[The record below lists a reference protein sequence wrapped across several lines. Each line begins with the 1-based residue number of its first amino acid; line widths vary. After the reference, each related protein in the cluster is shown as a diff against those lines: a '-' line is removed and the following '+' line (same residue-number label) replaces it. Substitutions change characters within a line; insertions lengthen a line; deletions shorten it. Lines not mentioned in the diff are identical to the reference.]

1 MTKNI
6 QALMLTASL
15 AWGLVPSLQASDSN
29 STTSF
34 EYTGSIATW
43 TVPLTAS
50 YEITAYGAKGGGA
63 YGGNGAVVGG
73 SFLLDSGVTLNLLVG
88 GQGVTAQGGDVSGGG
103 GGTFVVAPT
112 NTPLLVAGG
121 GGGSGYDIDTLG
133 LGTNSHGYDASTTT
147 SGTGAGSSGGTNGAG
162 GLGGGSRNNRGG
174 GGGGGLFGSGMSGNE
189 AAGGQSYLSGGSG
202 GGSGGSGAGGFGGGG
217 QANEGGGGGGGYSG
231 GGGGEYETLAS
242 PGGGGLDE
250 IYREGGGG
258 GSFIAVSASNVTMSV
273 PSSAARP
280 DGLVTI
286 SYAGPDL
293 AVGIF
298 RTAQVTVVTPGTNT
312 YENVFVGVG
321 AGYDDNSLTVANA
334 STTLAASGN
343 VVVGV
348 SESGNSLV
356 VSNGATV
363 VASGTN
369 GDPASGGLIGYN
381 AGASNNSITVTGAGS
396 TLSSPMG
403 VTVGLN
409 GSGSSLVISN
419 GGAASSNIGQIG
431 YAAASN
437 NNSVLVMGIGSA
449 WNNLSSSNGIQVGV
463 SGQGTL
469 TVADEAEVRLNS
481 ASSGL
486 TLGQN
491 AGSSGT
497 LNIGRYGAQ
506 DAAGTVSTP
515 RIVFGNGAGT
525 INFNQSTGTDI
536 SAPISGNGSV
546 NQLGSGM
553 TILSGNN
560 TYTGTTTVVN
570 GTLLVD
576 GEVGRS
582 DVSVSSGA
590 AFGGS
595 GILGGNL
602 TLEAGAKFVFS
613 LSDALTVNGN
623 SVNFGRFGIDDLVG
637 LDSTVP
643 NGAYT
648 LIDGTATIDVANL
661 LHVGEASAFDL
672 GGGKQAY
679 FSIGS
684 LVVNVVPEP
693 STYALLGLVAVAL
706 GGHVLRQRRSAAA
719 DGAGRAAHAATLPGS
734 GSPIA

>member
-50 YEITAYGAKGGGA
+50 YEITAYAAKGGGA
-63 YGGNGAVVGG
+63 YGGNGAVIGG

-217 QANEGGGGGGGYSG
+217 QANDGGGGGGGYSG
-231 GGGGEYETLAS
+231 GGGGEYEIVGRYYAY
-242 PGGGGLDE
+242 GA
-250 IYREGGGG
+250 GGGG

-273 PSSAARP
+273 PSSAARA

-363 VASGTN
+363 VASGTD

-431 YAAASN
+431 YAAASS

-576 GEVGRS
+576 GEVGLS

-613 LSDALTVNGN
+613 LSDALTVNGS

>member
-1 MTKNI
+1 MAWKN
-6 QALMLTASL
+6 TSL
-15 AWGLVPSLQASDSN
+15 KRHSLLFLAAGLACGLVPSLRASDSN

-43 TVPLTAS
+43 TAPLSAS

-63 YGGNGAVVGG
+63 YGGNGAVLGG

-88 GQGVTAQGGDVSGGG
+88 GQGAIGNPVTFFGDQVSGGG

-121 GGGSGYDIDTLG
+121 GGGYGWQDGLIPYNYDG
-133 LGTNSHGYDASTTT
+133 HDASTNT

-242 PGGGGLDE
+242 PGGGGQDE

-258 GSFIAVSASNVTMSV
+258 GSFIAVSASNATMSV
-273 PSSAARP
+273 PSSAARA

-298 RTAQVTVVTPGTNT
+298 RTAQLTVVTQGTSN
-312 YENVFVGVG
+312 YDNVFVGVG

-363 VASGTN
+363 VASGAD

-431 YAAASN
+431 YAAASS

-449 WNNLSSSNGIQVGV
+449 WSNLSPSNGIQVGV

-486 TLGQN
+486 TLAQN
-491 AGSSGT
+491 VGSSGT

-506 DAAGTVSTP
+506 DAAGTISTP
-515 RIVFGNGAGT
+515 KIVFGDGTGT

-582 DVSVSSGA
+582 DVSVSSSA

-602 TLEAGAKFVFS
+602 TLEAGSKFVFS
-613 LSDALTVNGN
+613 LSDALTVNGS
-623 SVNFGRFGIDDLVG
+623 SVNFGRFGIDNLVG

-672 GGGKQAY
+672 GGGKEAY

-693 STYALLGLVAVAL
+693 STYALLGLAAVAL
-706 GGHVLRQRRSAAA
+706 GGHVLRQRRSA
-719 DGAGRAAHAATLPGS
+719 
-734 GSPIA
+734 

>member
-1 MTKNI
+1 MTKTI
-6 QALMLTASL
+6 QALMLAASL

-63 YGGNGAVVGG
+63 YGGNGAVIGG

-88 GQGVTAQGGDVSGGG
+88 GQGATAHGGDVSGGG

-121 GGGSGYDIDTLG
+121 GGGSGYDILNVSYN
-133 LGTNSHGYDASTTT
+133 LFGYNASTTT
-147 SGTGAGSSGGTNGAG
+147 SGNGAGSSGGTNGAG

-217 QANEGGGGGGGYSG
+217 QANDGGGGGGGYSG
-231 GGGGEYETLAS
+231 GGGGEYEWVDRYDQTYGA
-242 PGGGGLDE
+242 
-250 IYREGGGG
+250 GGGG

-273 PSSAARP
+273 PSTAARA

-298 RTAQVTVVTPGTNT
+298 GTAQMTVVTQGTSN

-356 VSNGATV
+356 VSNGGTV
-363 VASGTN
+363 VASGAD

-431 YAAASN
+431 YAAASS

-449 WNNLSSSNGIQVGV
+449 WNNLSASNGIQVGV
-463 SGQGTL
+463 SGQGVL

-481 ASSGL
+481 ASPGL
-486 TLGQN
+486 TLAQN

-506 DAAGTVSTP
+506 DAAGTISTP
-515 RIVFGNGAGT
+515 RIVFGDGTGT

-576 GEVGRS
+576 GEVGLS

-595 GILGGNL
+595 GVLGGNL
-602 TLEAGAKFVFS
+602 TLEAGAQFVFS
-613 LSDALTVNGN
+613 LSDALTVNGS
-623 SVNFGRFGIDDLVG
+623 SVSFGRFGIDDLVG

-672 GGGKQAY
+672 GGGKEAY

-693 STYALLGLVAVAL
+693 STYALLGLAAVAL
-706 GGHVLRQRRSAAA
+706 GGHVLRQRRSA
-719 DGAGRAAHAATLPGS
+719 
-734 GSPIA
+734 

>member
-1 MTKNI
+1 MTKTI
-6 QALMLTASL
+6 QAIMLAASL

-63 YGGNGAVVGG
+63 YGGNGAVIGG

-88 GQGVTAQGGDVSGGG
+88 GQGATARGGDVSGGG

-133 LGTNSHGYDASTTT
+133 VGTNSHGYDASTTT

-217 QANEGGGGGGGYSG
+217 QANDGGGGGGGYSG
-231 GGGGEYETLAS
+231 GGGGEYELVGRYYAY
-242 PGGGGLDE
+242 GA
-250 IYREGGGG
+250 GGGG

-273 PSSAARP
+273 PSTAARA

-298 RTAQVTVVTPGTNT
+298 GTAQMTVVTQGTSN

-363 VASGTN
+363 VASGAD

-419 GGAASSNIGQIG
+419 GGTASSNIGQIG
-431 YAAASN
+431 YAAASS

-449 WNNLSSSNGIQVGV
+449 WNNLSASNGIQVGV
-463 SGQGTL
+463 SGQGVL

-481 ASSGL
+481 ASPGL
-486 TLGQN
+486 TLAQN

-506 DAAGTVSTP
+506 DAAGTISTP
-515 RIVFGNGAGT
+515 RIVFGDGTGT

-576 GEVGRS
+576 GEVGLS

-595 GILGGNL
+595 GVLGGNL
-602 TLEAGAKFVFS
+602 TLEAGAQFVFS
-613 LSDALTVNGN
+613 LSDALTVNGS
-623 SVNFGRFGIDDLVG
+623 SVSFGRFGIDDLVG

-672 GGGKQAY
+672 GGGKEAY

-693 STYALLGLVAVAL
+693 STYALLGLAAVAL
-706 GGHVLRQRRSAAA
+706 GGHVLRQRRSA
-719 DGAGRAAHAATLPGS
+719 
-734 GSPIA
+734 

>member
-6 QALMLTASL
+6 QPLMLTASL

-43 TVPLTAS
+43 TVPLSAS

-63 YGGNGAVVGG
+63 YGGNGAVIGG

-121 GGGSGYDIDTLG
+121 GGGSGYDILNVSYN
-133 LGTNSHGYDASTTT
+133 LFGYNASTTT
-147 SGTGAGSSGGTNGAG
+147 SGNGAGSSGGTNGAG

-217 QANEGGGGGGGYSG
+217 QANDGGGGGGGYSG
-231 GGGGEYETLAS
+231 GGGGEYELVGRYYAY
-242 PGGGGLDE
+242 GA
-250 IYREGGGG
+250 GGGG

-273 PSSAARP
+273 PSSAARA

-431 YAAASN
+431 YAAASS

-463 SGQGTL
+463 SGQGVL

-486 TLGQN
+486 TLAQN

-497 LNIGRYGAQ
+497 LNIGR
-506 DAAGTVSTP
+506 
-515 RIVFGNGAGT
+515 
-525 INFNQSTGTDI
+525 
-536 SAPISGNGSV
+536 
-546 NQLGSGM
+546 
-553 TILSGNN
+553 
-560 TYTGTTTVVN
+560 
-570 GTLLVD
+570 
-576 GEVGRS
+576 
-582 DVSVSSGA
+582 
-590 AFGGS
+590 
-595 GILGGNL
+595 
-602 TLEAGAKFVFS
+602 
-613 LSDALTVNGN
+613 
-623 SVNFGRFGIDDLVG
+623 
-637 LDSTVP
+637 
-643 NGAYT
+643 
-648 LIDGTATIDVANL
+648 
-661 LHVGEASAFDL
+661 
-672 GGGKQAY
+672 
-679 FSIGS
+679 
-684 LVVNVVPEP
+684 
-693 STYALLGLVAVAL
+693 
-706 GGHVLRQRRSAAA
+706 
-719 DGAGRAAHAATLPGS
+719 
-734 GSPIA
+734 

>member
-1 MTKNI
+1 
-6 QALMLTASL
+6 MLTASL

-63 YGGNGAVVGG
+63 YGGNGAVIGG

-217 QANEGGGGGGGYSG
+217 QANDGGGGGGGYSG
-231 GGGGEYETLAS
+231 GGGGEYEIVGRYYAY
-242 PGGGGLDE
+242 GA
-250 IYREGGGG
+250 GGGG
-258 GSFIAVSASNVTMSV
+258 GSFIAVSASNATMSV
-273 PSSAARP
+273 PSTAARP

-321 AGYDDNSLTVANA
+321 AGYDDNSLTLANA

-431 YAAASN
+431 YAAASS

-576 GEVGRS
+576 GEVGLS

-613 LSDALTVNGN
+613 LSDALTVNGS

-672 GGGKQAY
+672 GGGKEAY

-693 STYALLGLVAVAL
+693 STYALLGLAAVAL

>member
-1 MTKNI
+1 MTKTI
-6 QALMLTASL
+6 HALMFAASL

-50 YEITAYGAKGGGA
+50 YEITAYGANGGGA
-63 YGGNGAVVGG
+63 YGGNGAVLGG

-88 GQGVTAQGGDVSGGG
+88 GQGATGNPAAFDDVDQVSGGG

-121 GGGSGYDIDTLG
+121 GGGYGKAVGRGGNYYRG
-133 LGTNSHGYDASTTT
+133 LDASTNT
-147 SGTGAGSSGGTNGAG
+147 SGNGAGSSGGTNGAG
-162 GLGGGSRNNRGG
+162 GLGGGGRSNRGG
-174 GGGGGLFGSGMSGNE
+174 GGGGGLFGSGSSVTN
-189 AAGGQSYLSGGSG
+189 AVGGQSYASGGGG

-273 PSSAARP
+273 PSSAARA

-356 VSNGATV
+356 ISNGATV
-363 VASGTN
+363 VASGAD

-431 YAAASN
+431 YAAASI

-449 WNNLSSSNGIQVGV
+449 WNNLSTSNGIQVGV
-463 SGQGTL
+463 SGQGVL
-469 TVADEAEVRLNS
+469 TVADEAEVSLNS

-491 AGSSGT
+491 VGSSGT

-506 DAAGTVSTP
+506 DAAGTISTP
-515 RIVFGNGAGT
+515 RIVFGDGTGT

-576 GEVGRS
+576 GEVGLS

-602 TLEAGAKFVFS
+602 TLEAGAQFVFS
-613 LSDALTVNGN
+613 LSDALTVNGS
-623 SVNFGRFGIDDLVG
+623 SVSFGRFGIDDLVG

-648 LIDGTATIDVANL
+648 IIDGTATIDVANL
-661 LHVGEASAFDL
+661 LHVGEANAFGL

-693 STYALLGLVAVAL
+693 STYALLGLAAVAL
-706 GGHVLRQRRSAAA
+706 GGHVWRQRRRSA
-719 DGAGRAAHAATLPGS
+719 
-734 GSPIA
+734 

>member
-50 YEITAYGAKGGGA
+50 YEITTYGAKGGGA

-73 SFLLDSGVTLNLLVG
+73 SFLLNSGVTLNLLVG

-217 QANEGGGGGGGYSG
+217 QANDGGGGGGGYSG
-231 GGGGEYETLAS
+231 GGGGEYEIVGRYYAY
-242 PGGGGLDE
+242 GA
-250 IYREGGGG
+250 GGGG

-273 PSSAARP
+273 PSSAARA

-431 YAAASN
+431 YAAASS

-576 GEVGRS
+576 GEVGLS

-613 LSDALTVNGN
+613 LSDALTVNGS

>member
-1 MTKNI
+1 
-6 QALMLTASL
+6 MLAASL

-63 YGGNGAVVGG
+63 YGGNGAVIGG

-88 GQGVTAQGGDVSGGG
+88 GQGATAHGGDVSGGG

-121 GGGSGYDIDTLG
+121 GGGSGYDILNVSYNLFG
-133 LGTNSHGYDASTTT
+133 LDASTIP
-147 SGTGAGSSGGTNGAG
+147 SGNGAGSSGGANGAG
-162 GLGGGSRNNRGG
+162 GLGGGGRVARGG
-174 GGGGGLFGSGMSGNE
+174 GGGGGLFGSGSSVTN
-189 AAGGQSYLSGGSG
+189 AAGGQSYVSGGGG

-231 GGGGEYETLAS
+231 GGGGEYELLAS
-242 PGGGGLDE
+242 GGASAE

-273 PSSAARP
+273 PSTAARA

-298 RTAQVTVVTPGTNT
+298 GTAQMTVVTQGTST

-363 VASGTN
+363 VASGAD
-369 GDPASGGLIGYN
+369 GDPVSGGLIGYN

-431 YAAASN
+431 YAAASS

-449 WNNLSSSNGIQVGV
+449 WNNLSASNGIQVGV
-463 SGQGTL
+463 SGQGVL

-481 ASSGL
+481 ASPGL
-486 TLGQN
+486 TLAQN

-506 DAAGTVSTP
+506 DAAGTISTP
-515 RIVFGNGAGT
+515 RIVFGDGTGT

-576 GEVGRS
+576 GEVGLS

-595 GILGGNL
+595 GVLGGNL
-602 TLEAGAKFVFS
+602 TLEAGAQFIFS
-613 LSDALTVNGN
+613 LSDALTVNGS
-623 SVNFGRFGIDDLVG
+623 SVSFGRFGIDDLVG
-637 LDSTVP
+637 LDSTVA

-672 GGGKQAY
+672 GGGKEAY

-693 STYALLGLVAVAL
+693 STYALLGLAAVAL
-706 GGHVLRQRRSAAA
+706 GGHVLRQRRSA
-719 DGAGRAAHAATLPGS
+719 
-734 GSPIA
+734 

>member
-217 QANEGGGGGGGYSG
+217 QANDGGGGGGGYSG
-231 GGGGEYETLAS
+231 GGGGEYEIVGRYYSYGA
-242 PGGGGLDE
+242 
-250 IYREGGGG
+250 GGGG
-258 GSFIAVSASNVTMSV
+258 GSFIAVSASNATMSV
-273 PSSAARP
+273 PSTAARA

-298 RTAQVTVVTPGTNT
+298 GTAQVTVVTPGTNT

-506 DAAGTVSTP
+506 DAAGTISTP

>member
-1 MTKNI
+1 
-6 QALMLTASL
+6 MLAASL
-15 AWGLVPSLQASDSN
+15 AWGVVPSLQASDSN

-34 EYTGSIATW
+34 QYTGSIATW

-63 YGGNGAVVGG
+63 YGGNGAVIGG

-88 GQGVTAQGGDVSGGG
+88 GQGATAHGGDVSGGG

-121 GGGSGYDIDTLG
+121 GGGSGYDILNVSYN
-133 LGTNSHGYDASTTT
+133 LFGYNASTTT
-147 SGTGAGSSGGTNGAG
+147 SGNGAGSSGGTNGAG

-217 QANEGGGGGGGYSG
+217 QANDGGGGGGGYSG
-231 GGGGEYETLAS
+231 GGGGEYELVGRYYAY
-242 PGGGGLDE
+242 GA
-250 IYREGGGG
+250 GGGG
-258 GSFIAVSASNVTMSV
+258 GSFIAASASNVTMSV
-273 PSSAARP
+273 PSTAARA

-298 RTAQVTVVTPGTNT
+298 GTAQMTVVTQGTSN

-363 VASGTN
+363 VASGAD
-369 GDPASGGLIGYN
+369 GDPVSGGLIGYN

-409 GSGSSLVISN
+409 GSGSSLVISS

-431 YAAASN
+431 YAAASS

-449 WNNLSSSNGIQVGV
+449 WNNLSASNGIQVGV
-463 SGQGTL
+463 SGQGVL

-486 TLGQN
+486 TLAQN

-506 DAAGTVSTP
+506 DAAGTISTP
-515 RIVFGNGAGT
+515 RIAFGDGTGT

-576 GEVGRS
+576 GEVGLS

-595 GILGGNL
+595 GVLGGNL
-602 TLEAGAKFVFS
+602 TLEAGAQFVFS
-613 LSDALTVNGN
+613 LSDALTVNGS
-623 SVNFGRFGIDDLVG
+623 SVSFGRFGIDDLVG

-672 GGGKQAY
+672 GGGKEAY

-693 STYALLGLVAVAL
+693 STCALLGLAAVAL
-706 GGHVLRQRRSAAA
+706 GGHVLRQRRSA
-719 DGAGRAAHAATLPGS
+719 
-734 GSPIA
+734 

>member
-1 MTKNI
+1 M
-6 QALMLTASL
+6 
-15 AWGLVPSLQASDSN
+15 PSLQASDSN

-43 TVPLTAS
+43 MVPLTAS

-63 YGGNGAVVGG
+63 YGGNGAVLGG

-88 GQGVTAQGGDVSGGG
+88 GQGATGNPAAFDSVDQVSGGG

-121 GGGSGYDIDTLG
+121 GGGYGKAVGRGGNYHHG
-133 LGTNSHGYDASTTT
+133 LDASTNT
-147 SGTGAGSSGGTNGAG
+147 SGNGAYSSGGTNGAG
-162 GLGGGSRNNRGG
+162 GLGGGGRVDRGG
-174 GGGGGLFGSGMSGNE
+174 GGGGGLFGSGSSVND
-189 AAGGQSYLSGGSG
+189 AAGGQSYVSGGGG
-202 GGSGGSGAGGFGGGG
+202 GGSGGSGAGGLGGGG

-231 GGGGEYETLAS
+231 GGGGEYDTLAQT
-242 PGGGGLDE
+242 E
-250 IYREGGGG
+250 IYGGGGGG
-258 GSFIAVSASNVTMSV
+258 GSFIAASASNVTMSV
-273 PSSAARP
+273 PSSAVRP

-293 AVGIF
+293 PVGIF
-298 RTAQVTVVTPGTNT
+298 GTAQMTFVTPGTNN

-334 STTLAASGN
+334 GTMLAASGN

-348 SESGNSLV
+348 SESGNRLV

-363 VASGTN
+363 VASGADR
-369 GDPASGGLIGYN
+369 DPASGALIGYN
-381 AGASNNSITVTGAGS
+381 AGASNNSIMVTGAGS
-396 TLSSPMG
+396 TLTSPMG

-409 GSGSSLVISN
+409 GSGSSMVISN
-419 GGAASSNIGQIG
+419 GGAASSDIGQIG
-431 YAAASN
+431 YAAASS

-449 WNNLSSSNGIQVGV
+449 WNNPNSSNGIQVGV

-469 TVADEAEVRLNS
+469 TVADEAEVNLHN
-481 ASSGL
+481 ASTGL

-506 DAAGTVSTP
+506 DAAGTISTP
-515 RIVFGNGAGT
+515 KIVFGDGTGT

-560 TYTGTTTVVN
+560 TYTGPTTVVN

-576 GEVGRS
+576 GEVGLS

-590 AFGGS
+590 AFGGG

-602 TLEAGAKFVFS
+602 TLDAGAKFVFS
-613 LSDALTVNGN
+613 LSDALTVNGG
-623 SVNFGRFGIDDLVG
+623 SVSFGRFGINDLVG
-637 LDSTVP
+637 LDSTVA

-648 LIDGTATIDVANL
+648 LIDGTATIDFANL
-661 LHVGEASAFDL
+661 VHMGEASAFNL

-679 FSIGS
+679 FSAGS

-693 STYALLGLVAVAL
+693 STYALLAIALAGLGA
-706 GGHVLRQRRSAAA
+706 HVLRRRRSA
-719 DGAGRAAHAATLPGS
+719 
-734 GSPIA
+734 

>member
-1 MTKNI
+1 MAWKNTSLKRHGLLFL
-6 QALMLTASL
+6 ATSL
-15 AWGLVPSLQASDSN
+15 ACGLVPSLQASDSN

-63 YGGNGAVVGG
+63 LGGSGAVLGG

-88 GQGVTAQGGDVSGGG
+88 GQGAVGNRTTSFGDQVSGGG

-121 GGGSGYDIDTLG
+121 GGGYGWQDGLIPYNYDG
-133 LGTNSHGYDASTTT
+133 HDASTNT
-147 SGTGAGSSGGTNGAG
+147 SGTGAYSSGGTNGAG
-162 GLGGGSRNNRGG
+162 GLGGGGQEDRGG
-174 GGGGGLFGSGMSGNE
+174 GGGGGFFGSGSSVND
-189 AAGGQSYLSGGSG
+189 AAGGLSYVSGGSG

-231 GGGGEYETLAS
+231 GGGGAYDGRSGTY
-242 PGGGGLDE
+242 G
-250 IYREGGGG
+250 EGGGG
-258 GSFIAVSASNVTMSV
+258 GSFIAASASNVTMSV
-273 PSSAARP
+273 PSSAAKP

-293 AVGIF
+293 PVGIF
-298 RTAQVTVVTPGTNT
+298 RTAQVTVVTPGTNN

-321 AGYDDNSLTVANA
+321 AGYDNNSLTVANA
-334 STTLAASGN
+334 GTTLAASGH

-348 SESGNSLV
+348 SESGNRLV
-356 VSNGATV
+356 VSDGATV
-363 VASGTN
+363 VASGAD
-369 GDPASGGLIGYN
+369 GDPASGTLIGYN
-381 AGASNNSITVTGAGS
+381 AGASNNSIMVTGAGS
-396 TLSSPMG
+396 TLTSPMG

-409 GSGSSLVISN
+409 GSGSSMVISN
-419 GGAASSNIGQIG
+419 GGAASSDIGQIG
-431 YAAASN
+431 YAAASS

-449 WNNLSSSNGIQVGV
+449 WNNPNSSNGIQVGV

-469 TVADEAEVRLNS
+469 TVADEAEVNLNS

-491 AGSSGT
+491 VGSSGT

-506 DAAGTVSTP
+506 DAAGTISTP
-515 RIVFGNGAGT
+515 KIVFGDGTGT

-560 TYTGTTTVVN
+560 TYTGPTTVVN

-576 GEVGRS
+576 GEVGLS

-590 AFGGS
+590 ALGGS

-613 LSDALTVNGN
+613 LSNALTVNGS
-623 SVNFGRFGIDDLVG
+623 SVSFGRFGINDLVG
-637 LDSTVP
+637 LDSTVA

-648 LIDGTATIDVANL
+648 LIDGTATIDFANL
-661 LHVGEASAFDL
+661 VHMGEASAFNL

-679 FSIGS
+679 FSAGS

-693 STYALLGLVAVAL
+693 STYALLAIALAGLGA
-706 GGHVLRQRRSAAA
+706 HVLRRRRSA
-719 DGAGRAAHAATLPGS
+719 
-734 GSPIA
+734 

>member
-1 MTKNI
+1 MTKTI
-6 QALMLTASL
+6 QALMLAASL

-63 YGGNGAVVGG
+63 YGGNGAVIGG

-88 GQGVTAQGGDVSGGG
+88 GQGATAHGGDVSGGG

-133 LGTNSHGYDASTTT
+133 VGTNSHGYDASTTT

-217 QANEGGGGGGGYSG
+217 QANDGGGGGGGYSG
-231 GGGGEYETLAS
+231 GGGGEYELVGRYYAY
-242 PGGGGLDE
+242 GA
-250 IYREGGGG
+250 GGGG

-273 PSSAARP
+273 PSTAARA

-298 RTAQVTVVTPGTNT
+298 GTAQMTVVTQGTSN

-363 VASGTN
+363 VASGTD

-419 GGAASSNIGQIG
+419 GGTASSNIGQIG
-431 YAAASN
+431 YAAASS

-449 WNNLSSSNGIQVGV
+449 WNNLSASNGIQVGV
-463 SGQGTL
+463 SGQGVL

-481 ASSGL
+481 ASPGL
-486 TLGQN
+486 TLAQN

-506 DAAGTVSTP
+506 DAAGTISTP
-515 RIVFGNGAGT
+515 RIVFGDGTGT

-576 GEVGRS
+576 GEVGLS

-595 GILGGNL
+595 GVLGGNL
-602 TLEAGAKFVFS
+602 TLEAGAQFVFS
-613 LSDALTVNGN
+613 LSDALTVNGS
-623 SVNFGRFGIDDLVG
+623 SVSFGRFGIDDLVG

-672 GGGKQAY
+672 GGGKEAY

-693 STYALLGLVAVAL
+693 STYALLGLAAVAL
-706 GGHVLRQRRSAAA
+706 GGHVLRQRRSA
-719 DGAGRAAHAATLPGS
+719 
-734 GSPIA
+734 

>member
-43 TVPLTAS
+43 TVPLSAY

-88 GQGVTAQGGDVSGGG
+88 GQGVTAHGGDVSGGG

-217 QANEGGGGGGGYSG
+217 QANDGGGGGGGYSG
-231 GGGGEYETLAS
+231 GGGGEYELVGRYYAY
-242 PGGGGLDE
+242 GA
-250 IYREGGGG
+250 GGGG

-431 YAAASN
+431 YAAASS

-506 DAAGTVSTP
+506 DAAGTISTP

-570 GTLLVD
+570 GTLLID
-576 GEVGRS
+576 GEVGLS
-582 DVSVSSGA
+582 EVSVSSGA

-613 LSDALTVNGN
+613 LSDALTVNGS

>member
-1 MTKNI
+1 MTKTI
-6 QALMLTASL
+6 QALMLAASL

-63 YGGNGAVVGG
+63 YGGNGAVIGG

-88 GQGVTAQGGDVSGGG
+88 GQGATAHGGDVSGGG

-217 QANEGGGGGGGYSG
+217 QANDGGGGGGGYSG
-231 GGGGEYETLAS
+231 GGGGEYELVGRYYAY
-242 PGGGGLDE
+242 GA
-250 IYREGGGG
+250 GGGG

-273 PSSAARP
+273 PSTAARA

-298 RTAQVTVVTPGTNT
+298 GTAQMTVVTQGTSN

-356 VSNGATV
+356 VSNGGTV
-363 VASGTN
+363 VASGAD

-419 GGAASSNIGQIG
+419 GGTASSNIGQIG
-431 YAAASN
+431 YAAASS

-449 WNNLSSSNGIQVGV
+449 WNNLSASNGIQVGV
-463 SGQGTL
+463 SGQGVL

-481 ASSGL
+481 ASPGL
-486 TLGQN
+486 TLAQN

-506 DAAGTVSTP
+506 DAAGTISTP
-515 RIVFGNGAGT
+515 RIAFGDGTGT
-525 INFNQSTGTDI
+525 INFNQSTGTDL

-576 GEVGRS
+576 GEVGLS

-595 GILGGNL
+595 GVLGGNL
-602 TLEAGAKFVFS
+602 TLEAGAQFVFS
-613 LSDALTVNGN
+613 LSDALTVNGS
-623 SVNFGRFGIDDLVG
+623 SVSFGRFGIDDLVG

-672 GGGKQAY
+672 GGGKEAY

-693 STYALLGLVAVAL
+693 STYALLGLAAVAL
-706 GGHVLRQRRSAAA
+706 GGHVLRQRRSA
-719 DGAGRAAHAATLPGS
+719 
-734 GSPIA
+734 

>member
-63 YGGNGAVVGG
+63 YGGNGAVIGG

-217 QANEGGGGGGGYSG
+217 QANDGGGGGGGYSG
-231 GGGGEYETLAS
+231 GGGGEYEIVGRYYAY
-242 PGGGGLDE
+242 GA
-250 IYREGGGG
+250 GGGG

-273 PSSAARP
+273 PSSAARA

-363 VASGTN
+363 VASGTD

-431 YAAASN
+431 YAAASS

-576 GEVGRS
+576 GEVGLS

-613 LSDALTVNGN
+613 LSDALTVNGS

>member
-1 MTKNI
+1 M
-6 QALMLTASL
+6 
-15 AWGLVPSLQASDSN
+15 PSLQASDSN

-43 TVPLTAS
+43 MVPLTAS

-63 YGGNGAVVGG
+63 HGGNGAVLGG

-88 GQGVTAQGGDVSGGG
+88 GQGATGNPAAFDGVDQVSGGG

-121 GGGSGYDIDTLG
+121 GGGYGKAVGRGGNYYHG
-133 LGTNSHGYDASTTT
+133 LDASTNT
-147 SGTGAGSSGGTNGAG
+147 SGNGAYSSGGTNGAG
-162 GLGGGSRNNRGG
+162 GLGGGGRVDR
-174 GGGGGLFGSGMSGNE
+174 
-189 AAGGQSYLSGGSG
+189 
-202 GGSGGSGAGGFGGGG
+202 
-217 QANEGGGGGGGYSG
+217 GGGGGGGYSG
-231 GGGGEYETLAS
+231 GGGGEYDTLAQT
-242 PGGGGLDE
+242 E
-250 IYREGGGG
+250 IYGGGGGG
-258 GSFIAVSASNVTMSV
+258 GSFIAASASNVTMSV

-293 AVGIF
+293 PAGLF
-298 RTAQVTVVTPGTNT
+298 GTAQMTFVTPGTNN

-334 STTLAASGN
+334 GTTLAASGN

-348 SESGNSLV
+348 SESGNRLV

-363 VASGTN
+363 VASGAD
-369 GDPASGGLIGYN
+369 GDPASGALIGYN
-381 AGASNNSITVTGAGS
+381 AGASNNSIMVTGAGS
-396 TLSSPMG
+396 TLTSSMG

-409 GSGSSLVISN
+409 GSGSSMVISN
-419 GGAASSNIGQIG
+419 GGAASSEIGLIG
-431 YAAASN
+431 YAAASS

-449 WNNLSSSNGIQVGV
+449 WNNPNSSNGIQVGV

-469 TVADEAEVRLNS
+469 TVADEAEVNLHN
-481 ASSGL
+481 ASTGL

-506 DAAGTVSTP
+506 DAAGTISTP
-515 RIVFGNGAGT
+515 KIVFGDGTGT

-570 GTLLVD
+570 GTLLVN
-576 GEVGRS
+576 GEVGLS

-590 AFGGS
+590 AFGGG

-602 TLEAGAKFVFS
+602 TLDAGAKFVFS
-613 LSDALTVNGN
+613 LSDALTVNGG
-623 SVNFGRFGIDDLVG
+623 SVSFGRFGINDLVG
-637 LDSTVP
+637 LDSTVAD
-643 NGAYT
+643 GAYT
-648 LIDGTATIDVANL
+648 LIDGTATIDFANL
-661 LHVGEASAFDL
+661 VHMGEANAFDL
-672 GGGKQAY
+672 VGGKQAY
-679 FSIGS
+679 FSAGS

-693 STYALLGLVAVAL
+693 STCALLAIALAGLGAQ
-706 GGHVLRQRRSAAA
+706 VLRRR
-719 DGAGRAAHAATLPGS
+719 R
-734 GSPIA
+734 

>member
-1 MTKNI
+1 MTKTI
-6 QALMLTASL
+6 QALMLAASL

-63 YGGNGAVVGG
+63 YGGNGAVIGG

-88 GQGVTAQGGDVSGGG
+88 GQGATAQGGDVSGGG

-217 QANEGGGGGGGYSG
+217 QANDGGGGGGGYSG
-231 GGGGEYETLAS
+231 GGGGEYELVGRYYAY
-242 PGGGGLDE
+242 GA
-250 IYREGGGG
+250 GGGG

-273 PSSAARP
+273 PSTAARA

-298 RTAQVTVVTPGTNT
+298 GTAQMTVVTQGTSN

-356 VSNGATV
+356 VSNGGTV
-363 VASGTN
+363 VASGAD

-431 YAAASN
+431 YAAASS

-449 WNNLSSSNGIQVGV
+449 WNNLSASNGIQVGV
-463 SGQGTL
+463 SGQGVL

-481 ASSGL
+481 ASPGL
-486 TLGQN
+486 TLAQN

-506 DAAGTVSTP
+506 DAAGTIATP
-515 RIVFGNGAGT
+515 RIVFGDGTGT

-576 GEVGRS
+576 GEVGLS

-595 GILGGNL
+595 GVLGGNL
-602 TLEAGAKFVFS
+602 TLEAGAQFVFS
-613 LSDALTVNGN
+613 LSDALTVNGS
-623 SVNFGRFGIDDLVG
+623 SVSFGRFGIDDLVG

-672 GGGKQAY
+672 GGGKEAY

-693 STYALLGLVAVAL
+693 STYALLGLAAVAL
-706 GGHVLRQRRSAAA
+706 GGHVLRQRRSA
-719 DGAGRAAHAATLPGS
+719 
-734 GSPIA
+734 

>member
-1 MTKNI
+1 
-6 QALMLTASL
+6 MLAASL

-43 TVPLTAS
+43 TVPLSAS

-63 YGGNGAVVGG
+63 YGGNGAVIGG

-88 GQGVTAQGGDVSGGG
+88 GQGVTGNPAAFDGVDQVSGGG

-121 GGGSGYDIDTLG
+121 GGGYGKAVGRGGNYYHG
-133 LGTNSHGYDASTTT
+133 LDASTNT

-162 GLGGGSRNNRGG
+162 GLGGGGRVARGG
-174 GGGGGLFGSGMSGNE
+174 GGGGGLFGSGSSVSN
-189 AAGGQSYLSGGSG
+189 AAGGQSYVSGGGG

-217 QANEGGGGGGGYSG
+217 QANDGGGGGGGYSG
-231 GGGGEYETLAS
+231 GGGGEYELVGRYYAY
-242 PGGGGLDE
+242 GA
-250 IYREGGGG
+250 GGGG

-273 PSSAARP
+273 PSTAARA

-298 RTAQVTVVTPGTNT
+298 RTAQMTVVTQGTSN
-312 YENVFVGVG
+312 YDNVFVGVG

-363 VASGTN
+363 VASGAD

-431 YAAASN
+431 YAAASS

-449 WNNLSSSNGIQVGV
+449 WSNLSPSNGIQVGV

-486 TLGQN
+486 TLAQN
-491 AGSSGT
+491 VGSSGT

-506 DAAGTVSTP
+506 DAAGTISTP
-515 RIVFGNGAGT
+515 KIVFGDGTGT

-582 DVSVSSGA
+582 DVSVSSSA

-602 TLEAGAKFVFS
+602 TLEAGSKFVFS
-613 LSDALTVNGN
+613 LSDALTVNGS

-661 LHVGEASAFDL
+661 RHVGEASAFDL

-693 STYALLGLVAVAL
+693 STYALLGLAAVAL
-706 GGHVLRQRRSAAA
+706 GGHVLRQRR
-719 DGAGRAAHAATLPGS
+719 
-734 GSPIA
+734 

>member
-1 MTKNI
+1 MTKTI
-6 QALMLTASL
+6 QAIMLAASL

-63 YGGNGAVVGG
+63 YGGNGAVIGG

-88 GQGVTAQGGDVSGGG
+88 GQGATAHGGDVSGGG

-133 LGTNSHGYDASTTT
+133 VGTNSHGYDASTTT

-217 QANEGGGGGGGYSG
+217 QANDGGGGGGGYSG
-231 GGGGEYETLAS
+231 GGGGEYELVGRYYAY
-242 PGGGGLDE
+242 GA
-250 IYREGGGG
+250 GGGG

-273 PSSAARP
+273 PSTAARA

-298 RTAQVTVVTPGTNT
+298 GTAQMTVVTQGTSN

-363 VASGTN
+363 VASGTD

-419 GGAASSNIGQIG
+419 GGTASSNIGQIG
-431 YAAASN
+431 YAAASS

-449 WNNLSSSNGIQVGV
+449 WNNLSASNGIQVGV
-463 SGQGTL
+463 SGQGVL

-481 ASSGL
+481 ASPGL
-486 TLGQN
+486 TLAQN

-506 DAAGTVSTP
+506 DAAGTISTP
-515 RIVFGNGAGT
+515 RIVFGDGTGT

-576 GEVGRS
+576 GEVGLS

-595 GILGGNL
+595 GVLGGNL
-602 TLEAGAKFVFS
+602 TLEAGAQFVFS
-613 LSDALTVNGN
+613 LSDALTVNGS
-623 SVNFGRFGIDDLVG
+623 SVSFGRFGIDDLVG

-672 GGGKQAY
+672 GGGKEAY

-693 STYALLGLVAVAL
+693 STYALLGLAAVAL
-706 GGHVLRQRRSAAA
+706 GGHVLRQRRSA
-719 DGAGRAAHAATLPGS
+719 
-734 GSPIA
+734 

>member
-1 MTKNI
+1 
-6 QALMLTASL
+6 MLTASL

-43 TVPLTAS
+43 TVPLSAS

-63 YGGNGAVVGG
+63 YGGNGAVIGG

-217 QANEGGGGGGGYSG
+217 QANDGGGGGGGYSG
-231 GGGGEYETLAS
+231 GGGGEYELVGRYYAY
-242 PGGGGLDE
+242 GA
-250 IYREGGGG
+250 GGGG

-273 PSSAARP
+273 PSSAARA

-431 YAAASN
+431 YAAASS

-463 SGQGTL
+463 SGQGVL

-506 DAAGTVSTP
+506 DAAGTISTP

-613 LSDALTVNGN
+613 LSDALTVNGS

-672 GGGKQAY
+672 GGGKEAY

-693 STYALLGLVAVAL
+693 STYALLGLAAVAL
-706 GGHVLRQRRSAAA
+706 GGHVLRQRRSA
-719 DGAGRAAHAATLPGS
+719 
-734 GSPIA
+734 

>member
-1 MTKNI
+1 M
-6 QALMLTASL
+6 
-15 AWGLVPSLQASDSN
+15 PSLQASDSN

-63 YGGNGAVVGG
+63 YGGNGAVLGG

-88 GQGVTAQGGDVSGGG
+88 GQGATGNPAAFDGVDQVSGGG

-121 GGGSGYDIDTLG
+121 GGGYGKAVGRGGSYYHG
-133 LGTNSHGYDASTTT
+133 LDASTNT
-147 SGTGAGSSGGTNGAG
+147 SGNGAYSSGGTNGAG
-162 GLGGGSRNNRGG
+162 GLGGGGRVDRGG
-174 GGGGGLFGSGMSGNE
+174 GGGGGLFGSGSSVND
-189 AAGGQSYLSGGSG
+189 AAGGQSYVSGGGG
-202 GGSGGSGAGGFGGGG
+202 GGSGASGAGGFGGGG

-231 GGGGEYETLAS
+231 GGGGEYDTLAQT
-242 PGGGGLDE
+242 E
-250 IYREGGGG
+250 IYGGGGGG
-258 GSFIAVSASNVTMSV
+258 GSFIAASASNVTMSV
-273 PSSAARP
+273 PSSPARP

-293 AVGIF
+293 PVGIF
-298 RTAQVTVVTPGTNT
+298 GTAQMTVVTPGTNN

-334 STTLAASGN
+334 GTTLAASGN

-348 SESGNSLV
+348 SESGNRLV

-363 VASGTN
+363 VASGAD
-369 GDPASGGLIGYN
+369 GDPASGALIGYN
-381 AGASNNSITVTGAGS
+381 AGASNNSIMVTGAGS
-396 TLSSPMG
+396 TLTSPMG

-409 GSGSSLVISN
+409 GSGSSMVISN
-419 GGAASSNIGQIG
+419 GGAASSDIGQIG
-431 YAAASN
+431 YAAASS

-449 WNNLSSSNGIQVGV
+449 WNNPNSSNGIQVGV

-469 TVADEAEVRLNS
+469 TVADEAEVNLNS

-497 LNIGRYGAQ
+497 MNIGRYGAQ
-506 DAAGTVSTP
+506 DAAGTISTP
-515 RIVFGNGAGT
+515 KIVFGDGTGT

-560 TYTGTTTVVN
+560 TYTGPTTVVN

-576 GEVGRS
+576 GEVGLS

-590 AFGGS
+590 AFGGG

-602 TLEAGAKFVFS
+602 TLDAGAKFVFS
-613 LSDALTVNGN
+613 LSDALTVNGG
-623 SVNFGRFGIDDLVG
+623 SVSFGRFGINDLVG
-637 LDSTVP
+637 LDSTVA

-648 LIDGTATIDVANL
+648 LIDGTATIDFANL
-661 LHVGEASAFDL
+661 VHMGEASAFNL

-679 FSIGS
+679 FSAGS

-693 STYALLGLVAVAL
+693 STYALLAIALAGLGA
-706 GGHVLRQRRSAAA
+706 HVLRRRRSA
-719 DGAGRAAHAATLPGS
+719 
-734 GSPIA
+734 

>member
-1 MTKNI
+1 
-6 QALMLTASL
+6 MLAASL

-63 YGGNGAVVGG
+63 FGGSGAVLGG

-88 GQGVTAQGGDVSGGG
+88 GQGAVGNRTTSFGDQVSGGG

-121 GGGSGYDIDTLG
+121 GGGYGWQDGPIPYNYDG
-133 LGTNSHGYDASTTT
+133 HDASTNT
-147 SGTGAGSSGGTNGAG
+147 SGNGAGSSGGTNGAG
-162 GLGGGSRNNRGG
+162 GLGGGGQEDRGG
-174 GGGGGLFGSGMSGNE
+174 GGGGGFFGSGSSVND
-189 AAGGQSYLSGGSG
+189 AAGGLSYVSGGSG

-231 GGGGEYETLAS
+231 GGGGAYDGRSGTY
-242 PGGGGLDE
+242 G
-250 IYREGGGG
+250 EGGGG
-258 GSFIAVSASNVTMSV
+258 GSFIAASASNVTMSV
-273 PSSAARP
+273 PSSAAKP

-293 AVGIF
+293 PVGIF
-298 RTAQVTVVTPGTNT
+298 RTAQVTVATPGTNN

-321 AGYDDNSLTVANA
+321 AGYDNNSLTVANA
-334 STTLAASGN
+334 GTTLAASGH

-348 SESGNSLV
+348 SESGNRLV
-356 VSNGATV
+356 VSDGATV
-363 VASGTN
+363 VASGAD
-369 GDPASGGLIGYN
+369 GDPASGALIGYN
-381 AGASNNSITVTGAGS
+381 AGASNNSIMVTGAGS
-396 TLSSPMG
+396 TLTSPMG

-409 GSGSSLVISN
+409 GSGSSMVISN
-419 GGAASSNIGQIG
+419 GGAASSDIGQIG
-431 YAAASN
+431 YAAASS

-449 WNNLSSSNGIQVGV
+449 WNNPNSSNGIQVGV

-469 TVADEAEVRLNS
+469 TVADEAEVNLNS

-491 AGSSGT
+491 VGSSGT

-506 DAAGTVSTP
+506 DAAGTISTP
-515 RIVFGNGAGT
+515 KIVFGDGTGT

-576 GEVGRS
+576 GEVGLS

-590 AFGGS
+590 ALGGS

-613 LSDALTVNGN
+613 LSNALTVNGS
-623 SVNFGRFGIDDLVG
+623 SVSFGRFGINDLVG
-637 LDSTVP
+637 LDSTVA

-648 LIDGTATIDVANL
+648 LIDGTATIDFANL
-661 LHVGEASAFDL
+661 VHMGEASAFNL

-679 FSIGS
+679 FSAGS

-693 STYALLGLVAVAL
+693 STYALLAIALAGLGA
-706 GGHVLRQRRSAAA
+706 HVLRRRRSA
-719 DGAGRAAHAATLPGS
+719 
-734 GSPIA
+734 

>member
-1 MTKNI
+1 MTKTI
-6 QALMLTASL
+6 QALMLAASL
-15 AWGLVPSLQASDSN
+15 AWGVVPSLQASDSN

-34 EYTGSIATW
+34 QYTGSIATW

-63 YGGNGAVVGG
+63 YGGNGAVIGG

-88 GQGVTAQGGDVSGGG
+88 GQGATAHGGDVSGGG

-121 GGGSGYDIDTLG
+121 GGGSGYDILNVSYN
-133 LGTNSHGYDASTTT
+133 LFGYNASTTT
-147 SGTGAGSSGGTNGAG
+147 SGNGAGSSGGTNGAG

-217 QANEGGGGGGGYSG
+217 QANDGGGGGGGYSG
-231 GGGGEYETLAS
+231 GGGGEYEFVGRYLAY
-242 PGGGGLDE
+242 GA
-250 IYREGGGG
+250 GGGG

-273 PSSAARP
+273 PSTAARA

-298 RTAQVTVVTPGTNT
+298 GTAQMTVVTQGTSN

-363 VASGTN
+363 VASGAD
-369 GDPASGGLIGYN
+369 GDPVSGGLIGYN

-409 GSGSSLVISN
+409 GSGSSLVISS

-431 YAAASN
+431 YAAASS

-449 WNNLSSSNGIQVGV
+449 WNNHSASNGIQVGV
-463 SGQGTL
+463 SGQGVL

-481 ASSGL
+481 ASPGL
-486 TLGQN
+486 TLAQN

-506 DAAGTVSTP
+506 DAAGTISTP
-515 RIVFGNGAGT
+515 RIVFGDGTGT

-576 GEVGRS
+576 GEVGLS

-595 GILGGNL
+595 GVLGGNL
-602 TLEAGAKFVFS
+602 TLEAGAQFVFS
-613 LSDALTVNGN
+613 LSDALTVNGS
-623 SVNFGRFGIDDLVG
+623 SVSFGRFGIDDLVG

-672 GGGKQAY
+672 GGGKEAY

-693 STYALLGLVAVAL
+693 STCALLGLAAVAL
-706 GGHVLRQRRSAAA
+706 GGHVLRQRRSA
-719 DGAGRAAHAATLPGS
+719 
-734 GSPIA
+734 

>member
-1 MTKNI
+1 
-6 QALMLTASL
+6 MLAASL

-63 YGGNGAVVGG
+63 YGGNGAVIGG

-88 GQGVTAQGGDVSGGG
+88 GQGATAHGGDVSGGG

-217 QANEGGGGGGGYSG
+217 QANDGGGGGGGYSG
-231 GGGGEYETLAS
+231 GGGGEYELVGRYYAY
-242 PGGGGLDE
+242 GA
-250 IYREGGGG
+250 GGGG

-273 PSSAARP
+273 PSTAARA

-298 RTAQVTVVTPGTNT
+298 GTAQMTVVTQGTSN

-356 VSNGATV
+356 VSNGGTV
-363 VASGTN
+363 VASGAD

-419 GGAASSNIGQIG
+419 GGTASSNIGQIG
-431 YAAASN
+431 YAAASS

-449 WNNLSSSNGIQVGV
+449 WNNLSASNGIQVGV
-463 SGQGTL
+463 SGQGVL

-481 ASSGL
+481 ASPGL
-486 TLGQN
+486 TLAQN

-506 DAAGTVSTP
+506 DAAGTISTP
-515 RIVFGNGAGT
+515 RIVFGDGTGT

-576 GEVGRS
+576 GEVGLS

-595 GILGGNL
+595 GVLGGNL
-602 TLEAGAKFVFS
+602 TLEAGAQFVFS
-613 LSDALTVNGN
+613 LSDALTVNGS
-623 SVNFGRFGIDDLVG
+623 SVSFGRFGIDDLVG

-672 GGGKQAY
+672 GGGKEAY

-693 STYALLGLVAVAL
+693 STYALLGLAAVAL
-706 GGHVLRQRRSAAA
+706 GGHVLRQRRSA
-719 DGAGRAAHAATLPGS
+719 
-734 GSPIA
+734 

>member
-1 MTKNI
+1 
-6 QALMLTASL
+6 MLAASL
-15 AWGLVPSLQASDSN
+15 AWGVVPSLQASDSN

-34 EYTGSIATW
+34 QYTGSIATW

-63 YGGNGAVVGG
+63 YGGNGAVIGG

-88 GQGVTAQGGDVSGGG
+88 GQGATAHGGDVSGGG

-217 QANEGGGGGGGYSG
+217 QANDGGGGGGGYSG
-231 GGGGEYETLAS
+231 GGGGEYELVGRYYAY
-242 PGGGGLDE
+242 GA
-250 IYREGGGG
+250 GGGG

-273 PSSAARP
+273 PSTAARA

-298 RTAQVTVVTPGTNT
+298 GTAQMTVVTQGTSN

-363 VASGTN
+363 VASGAD

-419 GGAASSNIGQIG
+419 GGTASSNIGQIG
-431 YAAASN
+431 YAAASS

-449 WNNLSSSNGIQVGV
+449 WNNLSASNGIQVGV
-463 SGQGTL
+463 SGQGVL

-481 ASSGL
+481 ASPGL
-486 TLGQN
+486 TLAQN

-506 DAAGTVSTP
+506 DAAGTISTP
-515 RIVFGNGAGT
+515 RIVFGDGTGT

-576 GEVGRS
+576 GEVGLS

-595 GILGGNL
+595 GVLGGNL
-602 TLEAGAKFVFS
+602 TLEAGAQFVFS
-613 LSDALTVNGN
+613 LSDALTVNGS
-623 SVNFGRFGIDDLVG
+623 SVSFGRFGIDDLVG

-672 GGGKQAY
+672 GGGKEAY

-693 STYALLGLVAVAL
+693 STYALLGLAAVAL
-706 GGHVLRQRRSAAA
+706 GGHVLRQRRSA
-719 DGAGRAAHAATLPGS
+719 
-734 GSPIA
+734 

>member
-88 GQGVTAQGGDVSGGG
+88 GQGVTAHGGDVSGGG

-174 GGGGGLFGSGMSGNE
+174 GGGGGLFGSGSSVSN
-189 AAGGQSYLSGGSG
+189 AAGGQSYVSGGGG

-217 QANEGGGGGGGYSG
+217 QANDGGGGGGGYSG
-231 GGGGEYETLAS
+231 GGGGEYEIVGRYYAY
-242 PGGGGLDE
+242 GA
-250 IYREGGGG
+250 GGGG

-431 YAAASN
+431 YAAASS

-576 GEVGRS
+576 GEVGLS

-613 LSDALTVNGN
+613 LSDALTVNGS

>member
-1 MTKNI
+1 MTKTI
-6 QALMLTASL
+6 QALMLAASL

-63 YGGNGAVVGG
+63 YGGNGAVIGG

-88 GQGVTAQGGDVSGGG
+88 GQGATAHGGDVSGGG

-217 QANEGGGGGGGYSG
+217 QANDGGGGGGGYSG
-231 GGGGEYETLAS
+231 GGGGEYELVGRYYAY
-242 PGGGGLDE
+242 GA
-250 IYREGGGG
+250 GGGG

-273 PSSAARP
+273 PSTAARA

-298 RTAQVTVVTPGTNT
+298 GTAQMTVVTQGTSN

-356 VSNGATV
+356 VSNGGTV
-363 VASGTN
+363 VASGAD

-431 YAAASN
+431 YAAASS

-449 WNNLSSSNGIQVGV
+449 WNNLSASNGIQVGV
-463 SGQGTL
+463 SGQGVL

-481 ASSGL
+481 ASPGL
-486 TLGQN
+486 TLAQN

-506 DAAGTVSTP
+506 DAAGTISTP
-515 RIVFGNGAGT
+515 RIVFGDGTGT
-525 INFNQSTGTDI
+525 INFNQSTGTDL

-576 GEVGRS
+576 GEVGLS

-595 GILGGNL
+595 GVLGGNL
-602 TLEAGAKFVFS
+602 TLEAGAQFVFS
-613 LSDALTVNGN
+613 LSDALTVNGS
-623 SVNFGRFGIDDLVG
+623 SVSFGRFGIDDLVG

-672 GGGKQAY
+672 GGGKEAY

-693 STYALLGLVAVAL
+693 STYALLGLAAVAL
-706 GGHVLRQRRSAAA
+706 GGHVLRQRRSA
-719 DGAGRAAHAATLPGS
+719 
-734 GSPIA
+734 

>member
-1 MTKNI
+1 MGAG
-6 QALMLTASL
+6 Q
-15 AWGLVPSLQASDSN
+15 DSN

-63 YGGNGAVVGG
+63 YGGNGAVIGG

-88 GQGVTAQGGDVSGGG
+88 GQGATAHGGDVSGGG

-121 GGGSGYDIDTLG
+121 GGGSGYDILNVSYN
-133 LGTNSHGYDASTTT
+133 LFGYDASTTT
-147 SGTGAGSSGGTNGAG
+147 SGNGAGSSGGTNGAG

-202 GGSGGSGAGGFGGGG
+202 GGSGGSGAGGFGGDG
-217 QANEGGGGGGGYSG
+217 QANDGGGGGGGYSG
-231 GGGGEYETLAS
+231 GGGGEYEYVDRY
-242 PGGGGLDE
+242 DE
-250 IYREGGGG
+250 TYGAGGGG

-273 PSSAARP
+273 PSTAARA

-298 RTAQVTVVTPGTNT
+298 GTAQMTVVTQGTSN

-363 VASGTN
+363 VASGAD
-369 GDPASGGLIGYN
+369 GDPVSGGLIGYN

-409 GSGSSLVISN
+409 GSGSSLVISS

-431 YAAASN
+431 YAAASS

-449 WNNLSSSNGIQVGV
+449 WNNLSASNGIQVGV
-463 SGQGTL
+463 SGQGVL

-481 ASSGL
+481 ASPGL
-486 TLGQN
+486 TLAQN

-506 DAAGTVSTP
+506 DAAGTISTP
-515 RIVFGNGAGT
+515 KIVFGDGTGT

-576 GEVGRS
+576 GEVGLS

-595 GILGGNL
+595 GVLGGNL
-602 TLEAGAKFVFS
+602 TLEAGAQFVFS
-613 LSDALTVNGN
+613 LSDALTVNGS
-623 SVNFGRFGIDDLVG
+623 SVSFGRFGIDDLVG

-643 NGAYT
+643 NGVYT

-672 GGGKQAY
+672 GGGKEAY

-693 STYALLGLVAVAL
+693 STCALLGLAAVAL
-706 GGHVLRQRRSAAA
+706 GGHVLRQRRSA
-719 DGAGRAAHAATLPGS
+719 
-734 GSPIA
+734 

>member
-1 MTKNI
+1 M
-6 QALMLTASL
+6 
-15 AWGLVPSLQASDSN
+15 PSLQASDSN

-63 YGGNGAVVGG
+63 YGGNGAVIGG
-73 SFLLDSGVTLNLLVG
+73 SLLLDSGVTLNLLVG
-88 GQGVTAQGGDVSGGG
+88 GQGATAHGGDVSGGG

-121 GGGSGYDIDTLG
+121 GGGSGYDILNVSYN
-133 LGTNSHGYDASTTT
+133 LFGYDASTTT
-147 SGTGAGSSGGTNGAG
+147 SGNGAGSSGGTNGAG

-217 QANEGGGGGGGYSG
+217 QANDGGGGGGGYSG
-231 GGGGEYETLAS
+231 GGGGEYEFVDRY
-242 PGGGGLDE
+242 DE
-250 IYREGGGG
+250 TYGEGGGG
-258 GSFIAVSASNVTMSV
+258 GSFIAASASNVTMSV

-298 RTAQVTVVTPGTNT
+298 RTAQVTVVTPGTNA

-381 AGASNNSITVTGAGS
+381 AGASNNSITVTDAGS

-409 GSGSSLVISN
+409 GSGSSMVISN
-419 GGAASSNIGQIG
+419 GGVASSDIGQIG
-431 YAAASN
+431 YAAASS

-449 WNNLSSSNGIQVGV
+449 WNNPNSSNGIQVGV

-469 TVADEAEVRLNS
+469 TVADEAEVNLNN

-486 TLGQN
+486 TLAQN

-506 DAAGTVSTP
+506 DAAGTISTP
-515 RIVFGNGAGT
+515 KIVFGDGTGT

-560 TYTGTTTVVN
+560 TYTGPTTVVN

-576 GEVGRS
+576 GEVGLS

-590 AFGGS
+590 ALGGS

-613 LSDALTVNGN
+613 LSNALTVNGS
-623 SVNFGRFGIDDLVG
+623 SVSFGRFGINDLVG
-637 LDSTVP
+637 LDSTVA

-648 LIDGTATIDVANL
+648 LIDGTATIDFANL
-661 LHVGEASAFDL
+661 VHMGEASAFNL

-679 FSIGS
+679 FSAGS

-693 STYALLGLVAVAL
+693 STYALLAIALAGLGA
-706 GGHVLRQRRSAAA
+706 HVLRRRRSA
-719 DGAGRAAHAATLPGS
+719 
-734 GSPIA
+734 

>member
-1 MTKNI
+1 MKRHP
-6 QALMLTASL
+6 LLFL
-15 AWGLVPSLQASDSN
+15 AVGLACGLVPSLQASDSN

-63 YGGNGAVVGG
+63 LGGNGAVLGG

-88 GQGVTAQGGDVSGGG
+88 GQGAVGNRTTFFGDQVSGGG

-121 GGGSGYDIDTLG
+121 GGGYGWQDGPVPYNYDG
-133 LGTNSHGYDASTTT
+133 HDASTNT
-147 SGTGAGSSGGTNGAG
+147 SGNGAGSSGGTNGAG
-162 GLGGGSRNNRGG
+162 GLGGGGQEDRGG
-174 GGGGGLFGSGMSGNE
+174 GGGGGFFGSGSSVND
-189 AAGGQSYLSGGSG
+189 AAGGHSYVSGGSG

-231 GGGGEYETLAS
+231 GGGGAYDGRSGTY
-242 PGGGGLDE
+242 G
-250 IYREGGGG
+250 EGGGG
-258 GSFIAVSASNVTMSV
+258 GSFIAASASNVTMSV

-293 AVGIF
+293 PVGIF
-298 RTAQVTVVTPGTNT
+298 RTAQVTVVTPGTNN

-321 AGYDDNSLTVANA
+321 AGYDNNSLTVANA
-334 STTLAASGN
+334 GTTLAASGN

-348 SESGNSLV
+348 SESGNRLV
-356 VSNGATV
+356 VSDGATV
-363 VASGTN
+363 VASGAD
-369 GDPASGGLIGYN
+369 GDPASGALIGYN
-381 AGASNNSITVTGAGS
+381 AGASDNSIMVTGAGS
-396 TLSSPMG
+396 TLNSPMG

-409 GSGSSLVISN
+409 GSGSSMVISN
-419 GGAASSNIGQIG
+419 GGAASSDIGQIG
-431 YAAASN
+431 YAAASS

-449 WNNLSSSNGIQVGV
+449 WNNHSSSNGIQVGV

-469 TVADEAEVRLNS
+469 TVADEAEVNLNN
-481 ASSGL
+481 ASPGL

-506 DAAGTVSTP
+506 DAAGTISTP
-515 RIVFGNGAGT
+515 KIVFGDGTGT

-576 GEVGRS
+576 GEVGLS
-582 DVSVSSGA
+582 DVSVFTGA

-613 LSDALTVNGN
+613 LSNALTVNGS
-623 SVNFGRFGIDDLVG
+623 SVSFGRFGIDDLVG
-637 LDSTVP
+637 LDSTVA

-648 LIDGTATIDVANL
+648 LIDGTATIDFANL
-661 LHVGEASAFDL
+661 VHMGEASAFNL
-672 GGGKQAY
+672 VGGKQAY
-679 FSIGS
+679 FSEGS

-693 STYALLGLVAVAL
+693 STYALLAIALAGLGA
-706 GGHVLRQRRSAAA
+706 HVLRRRRSA
-719 DGAGRAAHAATLPGS
+719 
-734 GSPIA
+734 

>member
-1 MTKNI
+1 
-6 QALMLTASL
+6 
-15 AWGLVPSLQASDSN
+15 
-29 STTSF
+29 
-34 EYTGSIATW
+34 
-43 TVPLTAS
+43 
-50 YEITAYGAKGGGA
+50 
-63 YGGNGAVVGG
+63 
-73 SFLLDSGVTLNLLVG
+73 
-88 GQGVTAQGGDVSGGG
+88 
-103 GGTFVVAPT
+103 
-112 NTPLLVAGG
+112 
-121 GGGSGYDIDTLG
+121 
-133 LGTNSHGYDASTTT
+133 
-147 SGTGAGSSGGTNGAG
+147 
-162 GLGGGSRNNRGG
+162 
-174 GGGGGLFGSGMSGNE
+174 MSGNE

-231 GGGGEYETLAS
+231 GGGGEYELLAS
-242 PGGGGLDE
+242 GGGSAE

-273 PSSAARP
+273 PSTAARA

-298 RTAQVTVVTPGTNT
+298 GTAQMTVVTQGTSN

-356 VSNGATV
+356 VSNGGTV
-363 VASGTN
+363 VASGAD

-419 GGAASSNIGQIG
+419 GGTASSNIGQIG
-431 YAAASN
+431 YAAASS

-449 WNNLSSSNGIQVGV
+449 WNNLSASNGIQVGV
-463 SGQGTL
+463 SGQGVL

-481 ASSGL
+481 ASPGL
-486 TLGQN
+486 TLAQN

-506 DAAGTVSTP
+506 DAAGTISTP
-515 RIVFGNGAGT
+515 RIVFGDGTGT

-576 GEVGRS
+576 GEVGLS

-595 GILGGNL
+595 GVLGGNL
-602 TLEAGAKFVFS
+602 TLEAGAQFIFS
-613 LSDALTVNGN
+613 LSDALTVNGS
-623 SVNFGRFGIDDLVG
+623 SVSFGRFGIDDLVG

-672 GGGKQAY
+672 GGGKEAY

-693 STYALLGLVAVAL
+693 STYALLGLAAVAL
-706 GGHVLRQRRSAAA
+706 GGHVLRQRRSA
-719 DGAGRAAHAATLPGS
+719 
-734 GSPIA
+734 

>member
-1 MTKNI
+1 
-6 QALMLTASL
+6 
-15 AWGLVPSLQASDSN
+15 
-29 STTSF
+29 
-34 EYTGSIATW
+34 
-43 TVPLTAS
+43 
-50 YEITAYGAKGGGA
+50 
-63 YGGNGAVVGG
+63 
-73 SFLLDSGVTLNLLVG
+73 
-88 GQGVTAQGGDVSGGG
+88 
-103 GGTFVVAPT
+103 
-112 NTPLLVAGG
+112 
-121 GGGSGYDIDTLG
+121 
-133 LGTNSHGYDASTTT
+133 
-147 SGTGAGSSGGTNGAG
+147 
-162 GLGGGSRNNRGG
+162 
-174 GGGGGLFGSGMSGNE
+174 
-189 AAGGQSYLSGGSG
+189 
-202 GGSGGSGAGGFGGGG
+202 
-217 QANEGGGGGGGYSG
+217 
-231 GGGGEYETLAS
+231 LAS
-242 PGGGGLDE
+242 PAGGGLDE

-258 GSFIAVSASNVTMSV
+258 GSFIAASASNVTMSV
-273 PSSAARP
+273 SSTAAMP
-280 DGLVTI
+280 NGLVTI
-286 SYAGPDL
+286 SYTGPDL

-298 RTAQVTVVTPGTNT
+298 GTAQMTVVTQGTSH

-321 AGYDDNSLTVANA
+321 AGYADNSLTVANA

-363 VASGTN
+363 VASGAD

-403 VTVGLN
+403 LTVGLN

-431 YAAASN
+431 YAAASS

-449 WNNLSSSNGIQVGV
+449 WNNPSSSNGIEVGV

-469 TVADEAEVRLNS
+469 TVADEAEVNLNN

-506 DAAGTVSTP
+506 DAAGTISTP
-515 RIVFGNGAGT
+515 KIVFGNGTGT

-576 GEVGRS
+576 GEVSLS

-613 LSDALTVNGN
+613 LSNPLTVNGG
-623 SVNFGRFGIDDLVG
+623 SVNFGGFGMGDLVG
-637 LDSTVP
+637 LDSTVA
-643 NGAYT
+643 NGAYI
-648 LIDGTATIDVANL
+648 LIDGAAPINFSNVAGA
-661 LHVGEASAFDL
+661 VSSIP
-672 GGGKQAY
+672 GGKQAY
-679 FSIGS
+679 FSATQAGS
-684 LVVNVVPEP
+684 LAVNVVPEP
-693 STYALLGLVAVAL
+693 STYALLAIALAGLGA
-706 GGHVLRQRRSAAA
+706 HVLRRRRSA
-719 DGAGRAAHAATLPGS
+719 
-734 GSPIA
+734 

>member
-1 MTKNI
+1 MTKTI
-6 QALMLTASL
+6 QALMLAASL

-63 YGGNGAVVGG
+63 YGGNGAVIGG

-88 GQGVTAQGGDVSGGG
+88 GQGATAHGGDVSGGG

-217 QANEGGGGGGGYSG
+217 QANDGGGGGGGYSG
-231 GGGGEYETLAS
+231 GGGGEYELVGRYYAY
-242 PGGGGLDE
+242 GA
-250 IYREGGGG
+250 GGGG

-273 PSSAARP
+273 PSTAARA

-298 RTAQVTVVTPGTNT
+298 GTAQMTVVTQGTSN

-356 VSNGATV
+356 VSNGGTV
-363 VASGTN
+363 VASGAD

-419 GGAASSNIGQIG
+419 GGTASSNIGQIG
-431 YAAASN
+431 YAAASS

-449 WNNLSSSNGIQVGV
+449 WNNLSASNGIQVGV
-463 SGQGTL
+463 SGQGVL

-481 ASSGL
+481 ASPGL
-486 TLGQN
+486 TLAQN

-506 DAAGTVSTP
+506 DAAGTISTP
-515 RIVFGNGAGT
+515 RIVFGDGTGT

-576 GEVGRS
+576 GEVGLS

-595 GILGGNL
+595 GVLGGNL
-602 TLEAGAKFVFS
+602 TLEAGAQFVFS
-613 LSDALTVNGN
+613 LSDALTVNGS
-623 SVNFGRFGIDDLVG
+623 SVSFGRFGIDDLVG

-672 GGGKQAY
+672 GGGKEAY

-693 STYALLGLVAVAL
+693 STYALLGLAAVAL
-706 GGHVLRQRRSAAA
+706 GGHVLRQRRSA
-719 DGAGRAAHAATLPGS
+719 
-734 GSPIA
+734 

>member
-1 MTKNI
+1 M
-6 QALMLTASL
+6 
-15 AWGLVPSLQASDSN
+15 PSLQASDSN

-63 YGGNGAVVGG
+63 HGGNGALLGG

-88 GQGVTAQGGDVSGGG
+88 GQGAMASRDHSYASGQVSGGG

-121 GGGSGYDIDTLG
+121 GGGSGYKENNGGIGQNLF
-133 LGTNSHGYDASTTT
+133 GYDASTNT
-147 SGTGAGSSGGTNGAG
+147 SGTGAYSSGGTNGAG
-162 GLGGGSRNNRGG
+162 GLGGGGQANDGG
-174 GGGGGLFGSGMSGNE
+174 GGGGGFFGSGSSVND
-189 AAGGQSYLSGGSG
+189 AAGGHSYVSGGSG
-202 GGSGGSGAGGFGGGG
+202 GASGGSGAGGFGGGG
-217 QANEGGGGGGGYSG
+217 QANDGGGGGGGYSG
-231 GGGGEYETLAS
+231 GGGGEYKFDRLAETY
-242 PGGGGLDE
+242 G
-250 IYREGGGG
+250 EGGGG
-258 GSFIAVSASNVTMSV
+258 GSFIAASASNVTMSV
-273 PSSAARP
+273 PSSPARP

-293 AVGIF
+293 PVGIF
-298 RTAQVTVVTPGTNT
+298 GTAQVTVVTPGTNN

-334 STTLAASGN
+334 GTMLAASGN

-348 SESGNSLV
+348 SESGNRLV
-356 VSNGATV
+356 VSSGATV
-363 VASGTN
+363 VASGAD
-369 GDPASGGLIGYN
+369 GDPASGALIGYN
-381 AGASNNSITVTGAGS
+381 AGASNNSIMVTGAGS
-396 TLSSPMG
+396 TLTSPMG
-403 VTVGLN
+403 VTVGFN
-409 GSGSSLVISN
+409 GSGSSMVISN
-419 GGAASSNIGQIG
+419 GGAASSDIGQIG
-431 YAAASN
+431 YAAASS

-449 WNNLSSSNGIQVGV
+449 WNNPNSSNGIQVGV

-469 TVADEAEVRLNS
+469 TVADEAEVNLHN
-481 ASSGL
+481 ASPGL

-506 DAAGTVSTP
+506 DAAGTISTP
-515 RIVFGNGAGT
+515 KIVFGDGTGT

-560 TYTGTTTVVN
+560 TYTGPTTVVN

-576 GEVGRS
+576 GELSLS

-613 LSDALTVNGN
+613 LSNALTVNGG

-637 LDSTVP
+637 LDSTVAD
-643 NGAYT
+643 GAYT
-648 LIDGTATIDVANL
+648 LIDGTATIDFANL
-661 LHVGEASAFDL
+661 VHMGEANAFDL
-672 GGGKQAY
+672 VGGKQAY
-679 FSIGS
+679 FSTGS

-693 STYALLGLVAVAL
+693 STYALLGLAAVAL
-706 GGHVLRQRRSAAA
+706 GAHVLRRRRSA
-719 DGAGRAAHAATLPGS
+719 
-734 GSPIA
+734 